1 VLKTIRTTIAGVA
14 VLCLGSVALWGQAAQ
29 PQWKDRAEY
38 DLVELIKK
46 EQNPQAKLQLL
57 QQWEQKYPNSDF
69 RDGRYEL
76 MVQTYQQL
84 GKAKEMMDTAKAW
97 VAFNPKALTGWYWIN
112 LLTVSMNDTS
122 PAALE
127 QGEKA
132 AKALLELCDDF
143 FNPAK
148 KPQQVTDEQWKQ
160 QRAMTEYVAYRTMG
174 WVAMER
180 QQYLDADKYFIE
192 ALKRNPNDA
201 QVSAWAGRV
210 NVRTRQLERQG
221 IALFHFA
228 RSAVYSGPGSFPE
241 QVRQQLLSTFEKN
254 YINFHGSKEGMDEV
268 IKLAQSTAIPPEGF
282 KIESQDEI
290 MAKQEE
296 ELKRTNP
303 VLALWVGIKRELTSP
318 NGPAYFENSLK
329 NAHIPGP
336 DGIQVGETKV
346 TKLKGT
352 VVSVDP
358 PKRPKKIVL
367 GLSSPN
373 MSEVTLVF
381 ENPLPVAPEP
391 GTVLEFGGIV
401 TEYSLEPFNLT
412 FEVEPSDV
420 VGLPAPKKAAPA
432 RKAPARKAPAKAKK

>member
-1 VLKTIRTTIAGVA
+1 MLKTIKLTVAGIA
-14 VLCLGSVALWGQAAQ
+14 VLSLGSSVVWGQAAQ

-69 RDGRYEL
+69 KDGRYEL

-84 GKAKEMMDTAKAW
+84 GKGKEMMDTAKAW
-97 VAFNPKALTGWYWIN
+97 VASNPKALTGWYWIN

-122 PAALE
+122 PAALD

-132 AKALLELCDDF
+132 AKSLLELCEDF
-143 FNPAK
+143 FSPAR
-148 KPQQVTDEQWKQ
+148 KPQQVTEEQWKQ
-160 QRAMTEYVAYRTMG
+160 QRSTMEYVAYRTLG
-174 WVAMER
+174 WAAMER
-180 QQYLDADKYFIE
+180 QQYLDADKYFVE
-192 ALKRNPNDA
+192 ALRRNPNDA

-228 RSAVYSGPGSFPE
+228 RAAVHSGPGGFPE
-241 QVRQQLLSTFEKN
+241 QARQQLMSSFEKN
-254 YINFHGSKEGMDEV
+254 YINFHGSKDGMEEV
-268 IKLAQSTAIPPEGF
+268 LKLAAAGPLPPDGF

-296 ELKRTNP
+296 ELKKSNP
-303 VLALWVGIKRELTSP
+303 VLALWVGIKRELTGP
-318 NGPAYFENSLK
+318 NGAAYFENSLK

-336 DGIQVGETKV
+336 DGIEVGETKV

-373 MSEVTLVF
+373 MSEVTLAF
-381 ENPLPVAPEP
+381 ENPLAVAPEP
-391 GTVLEFGGIV
+391 GTEIEFGGVV
-401 TEYSLEPFNLT
+401 TEYSLEPFNVT

-420 VGLPAPKKAAPA
+420 VGLPAPKKAPA
-432 RKAPARKAPAKAKK
+432 RKAPVRKKK

>member
-1 VLKTIRTTIAGVA
+1 MLKTIKATLAGIA
-14 VLCLGSVALWGQAAQ
+14 VLCLGGWTLWGQAAQ

-38 DLVELIKK
+38 DLYELISK
-46 EQNPQAKLQLL
+46 EQNPQARLQLL
-57 QQWEQKYPNSDF
+57 QQWEEKYPNSDF

-97 VAFNPKALTGWYWIN
+97 VAFNPKALMGWYWIN

-122 PAALE
+122 APALE

-132 AKALLELCDDF
+132 AKTLLELCQEYF
-143 FNPAK
+143 VPGK
-148 KPQQVTDEQWKQ
+148 KPQQVTDEQWQ
-160 QRAMTEYVAYRTMG
+160 QQKATTEYVAYRTLG
-174 WVAMER
+174 WVMMER

-201 QVSAWAGRV
+201 QVSAWAGRA

-228 RSAVYSGPGSFPE
+228 RAAVHSGPGAFPE
-241 QVRQQLLSTFEKN
+241 NARQQLMASFEKN
-254 YINFHGSKEGMDEV
+254 YINFHGSKEGIEEV
-268 IKLAQSTAIPPEGF
+268 LKLARSTAIPPEGF
-282 KIESQDEI
+282 RIESQDEI

-296 ELKRTNP
+296 ELKKTNP
-303 VLALWVGIKRELTSP
+303 VLALWVGIKRELTGP
-318 NGPAYFENSLK
+318 NGPTYFENSLK
-329 NAHIPGP
+329 DAHIPGP
-336 DGIQVGETKV
+336 EGIQVGDTKV
-346 TKLKGT
+346 TRLKGT

-381 ENPLPVAPEP
+381 ENPLTVAPEP
-391 GTVLEFGGIV
+391 GTELEFAGVV
-401 TEYSLEPFNLT
+401 TEYSLDPFNVT
-412 FEVEPSDV
+412 FEVEPKDV

-432 RKAPARKAPAKAKK
+432 VKKAPAKAVKK

>member
-1 VLKTIRTTIAGVA
+1 
-14 VLCLGSVALWGQAAQ
+14 
-29 PQWKDRAEY
+29 
-38 DLVELIKK
+38 
-46 EQNPQAKLQLL
+46 
-57 QQWEQKYPNSDF
+57 
-69 RDGRYEL
+69 
-76 MVQTYQQL
+76 
-84 GKAKEMMDTAKAW
+84 MMDTAKAW

-112 LLTVSMNDTS
+112 LLTVSLNDTS

-132 AKALLELCDDF
+132 ARTLLDLAGEF
-143 FNPAK
+143 FTPEK
-148 KPQQVTDEQWKQ
+148 KPAQATEEQWKQ
-160 QRAMTEYVAYRTMG
+160 QRASTEYVAYRTLG

-180 QQYLDADKYFIE
+180 QQYADADKYFVE

-201 QVSAWAGRV
+201 QVSAWAGRA
-210 NVRTRQLERQG
+210 NVRTKQLERQG

-228 RSAVYSGPGSFPE
+228 RAAVFSGPGGFPE
-241 QVRQQLLSTFEKN
+241 QARKQLMESFEKN
-254 YINFHGSKEGMDEV
+254 YINFHGSREGIEEV
-268 IKLAQSTAIPPEGF
+268 LKLAESTAVQPEDF

-296 ELKRTNP
+296 ELKKTNP
-303 VLALWVGIKRELTSP
+303 VLALWVGIKRELTGP
-318 NGPAYFENSLK
+318 NGQGYFENSLK

-336 DGIQVGETKV
+336 EGIEVGETKV
-346 TKLKGT
+346 RKLKGT

-358 PKRPKKIVL
+358 PKRPKKLVL

-391 GTVLEFGGIV
+391 GTELEFAGIV
-401 TEYSLEPFNLT
+401 SDYSLEPFNLT

-420 VGLPAPKKAAPA
+420 TGLPAPPKKAAPA
-432 RKAPARKAPAKAKK
+432 RKAPVKK

>member
-1 VLKTIRTTIAGVA
+1 VVLKTIQSTLAGIAA
-14 VLCLGSVALWGQAAQ
+14 LCLGASTLWGQAAQ

-84 GKAKEMMDTAKAW
+84 GKAKEMMETAKAW

-132 AKALLELCDDF
+132 AKTLLEVSEEF
-143 FNPAK
+143 FSPAR
-148 KPQQVTDEQWKQ
+148 KPQQVTDEQWQ
-160 QRAMTEYVAYRTMG
+160 QQKTSTEYVAYRTLG

-180 QQYLDADKYFIE
+180 QQYLDADKYFVE

-210 NVRTRQLERQG
+210 NVRTKQLERQG

-228 RSAVYSGPGSFPE
+228 RAAVFSGPGGFPE
-241 QVRQQLLSTFEKN
+241 QVRQQLMSSFEKN

-268 IKLAQSTAIPPEGF
+268 LKLAQASALPPEGF

-296 ELKRTNP
+296 ELKKTNP
-303 VLALWVGIKRELTSP
+303 VLALWVGIKRELTGP
-318 NGPAYFENSLK
+318 NGAAYFENSLK

-336 DGIQVGETKV
+336 DGIEVGETRVKN
-346 TKLKGT
+346 LKGT

-381 ENPLPVAPEP
+381 ENPLAVAPEP
-391 GTVLEFGGIV
+391 GTELEFGGVV
-401 TEYSLEPFNLT
+401 TEYSLEPFNVT

-420 VGLPAPKKAAPA
+420 SGLPAPKKAAPA
-432 RKAPARKAPAKAKK
+432 KKAPVKKK

>member
-1 VLKTIRTTIAGVA
+1 VVLNTIKKTIAGFA
-14 VLCLGSVALWGQAAQ
+14 VLCLGGVMLCGQQQQ
-29 PQWKDRAEY
+29 PQWKDRAEF
-38 DLVELIKK
+38 DLFELIRK

-57 QQWEQKYPNSDF
+57 QQWEQKYPDTAF

-84 GKAKEMMDTAKAW
+84 GKAKEMLDTAKAW
-97 VAFNPKALTGWYWIN
+97 VAFNPKAISGWYWIN
-112 LLTVSMNDTS
+112 LLTVSINDTS
-122 PAALE
+122 PAALD

-132 AKALLELCDDF
+132 AKALLEQIDEALS
-143 FNPAK
+143 PAK
-148 KPQQVTDEQWKQ
+148 KPEQVTEEQWKQ
-160 QRAMTEYVAYRTMG
+160 QRDTMEYVAYRTLG
-174 WVAMER
+174 WVAMEK
-180 QQYLDADKYFIE
+180 QQYLDADKYFTE

-201 QVSAWAGRV
+201 QVSAWAGRA
-210 NVRTRQLERQG
+210 NVRTKQLERQG

-228 RSAVYSGPGSFPE
+228 RAAVYSGPGSFPE
-241 QVRQQLLSTFEKN
+241 QARAQLMSSFEKN
-254 YINFHGSKEGMDEV
+254 YINFHGSKDGMDEV
-268 IKLAQSTAIPPEGF
+268 LKLAQTTAIPPEGF

-296 ELKRTNP
+296 ELKKSDP
-303 VLALWVGIKRELTSP
+303 VLALWVGIKRELTGP
-318 NGPAYFENSLK
+318 NGPSYFENSLK

-336 DGIQVGETKV
+336 DGIPVGEMKV

-381 ENPLPVAPEP
+381 DNPLTVAPEP
-391 GTVLEFGGIV
+391 GTVLEFGGVV
-401 TEYSLEPFNLT
+401 TEYSLDPFNVT

-420 VGLPAPKKAAPA
+420 VGLPAAKKAAPA
-432 RKAPARKAPAKAKK
+432 VKKAPAAVKKK

>member
-1 VLKTIRTTIAGVA
+1 MLKTIKKTIAGFA
-14 VLCLGSVALWGQAAQ
+14 VLCLGGVILFGQANQ

-38 DLVELIKK
+38 DLFELIRK

-57 QQWEQKYPNSDF
+57 QQWEQKYPATDF
-69 RDGRYEL
+69 RDGRFEL

-84 GKAKEMMDTAKAW
+84 GKAKEMLDTARAW
-97 VAFNPKALTGWYWIN
+97 VAFNPKAISGWYWIN

-122 PAALE
+122 PAALD

-132 AKALLELCDDF
+132 AKALLEQTEDAF
-143 FNPAK
+143 GPAK
-148 KPQQVTDEQWKQ
+148 KPAQVTDEQWKQ
-160 QRAMTEYVAYRTMG
+160 QRSTMEYVAYRTLG
-174 WVAMER
+174 WVALER
-180 QQYLDADKYFIE
+180 QQYLDADKFFIE
-192 ALKRNPNDA
+192 ALKRNPNDS
-201 QVSAWAGRV
+201 QVSAWAGRA
-210 NVRTRQLERQG
+210 NVRTKQLERQG

-228 RSAVYSGPGSFPE
+228 RAASYSGPGGFPE
-241 QVRQQLLSTFEKN
+241 QARQQLMSSFEKN
-254 YINFHGSKEGMDEV
+254 YINFHGSKEGMEEV
-268 IKLAQSTAIPPEGF
+268 LKLAQSSAVPPEGF

-296 ELKRTNP
+296 ELKKSNP
-303 VLALWVGIKRELTSP
+303 ILALWVGIKRELTGP
-318 NGPAYFENSLK
+318 NGATYFENSLK

-336 DGIQVGETKV
+336 DGIPVGDTKV

-358 PKRPKKIVL
+358 PKRPRKVVL

-381 ENPLPVAPEP
+381 ENPLAAAPDP
-391 GTVLEFGGIV
+391 GTVLEFAGVV

-412 FEVEPSDV
+412 FEVEPADV
-420 VGLPAPKKAAPA
+420 SGLPAPKKAAPV
-432 RKAPARKAPAKAKK
+432 RRAPVKKK

>member
-1 VLKTIRTTIAGVA
+1 MLKTIKPTLAGIA
-14 VLCLGSVALWGQAAQ
+14 VLCLGAASLWGQAAQ

-69 RDGRYEL
+69 KDGRYEL

-84 GKAKEMMDTAKAW
+84 GKAKEMMEAAKAW
-97 VAFNPKALTGWYWIN
+97 VASNPKALTGWYWIN

-122 PAALE
+122 PAALD

-132 AKALLELCDDF
+132 AKTLLEVSEEF
-143 FNPAK
+143 FSPAR
-148 KPQQVTDEQWKQ
+148 KPQQVTEEQWKQ
-160 QRAMTEYVAYRTMG
+160 QKSSTEYVAYRTLG
-174 WVAMER
+174 WAAMER
-180 QQYLDADKYFIE
+180 QQYLDADKYFVE
-192 ALKRNPNDA
+192 ALKRNPNDS

-210 NVRTRQLERQG
+210 NVRTKQLERQG

-228 RSAVYSGPGSFPE
+228 RAAVFSGPGSFPE
-241 QVRQQLLSTFEKN
+241 QARQQLMSSFEKN
-254 YINFHGSKEGMDEV
+254 YINFHGSKQGLDEV
-268 IKLAQSTAIPPEGF
+268 LKLAQSSALPPEGF
-282 KIESQDEI
+282 KIDSQDEI

-296 ELKRTNP
+296 ELKKTNP
-303 VLALWVGIKRELTSP
+303 VLALWVGIKRELTGP
-318 NGPAYFENSLK
+318 NGAAYFENSLK

-336 DGIQVGETKV
+336 DGITVGETKV

-358 PKRPKKIVL
+358 PKRPKKVVL

-381 ENPLPVAPEP
+381 ENPLAVAPEP
-391 GTVLEFGGIV
+391 GTELEFGGVV

-412 FEVEPSDV
+412 FEVEPADV
-420 VGLPAPKKAAPA
+420 VGLPVPKKAPVRRAPT
-432 RKAPARKAPAKAKK
+432 KKK

>member
-1 VLKTIRTTIAGVA
+1 MKKTTAGIAL
-14 VLCLGSVALWGQAAQ
+14 LCLGGVLLWGQAAQ
-29 PQWKDRAEY
+29 PQWKDRAEF
-38 DLVELIKK
+38 DLFELIRK
-46 EQNPQAKLQLL
+46 EQNPQARLQLL
-57 QQWEQKYPNSDF
+57 QQWEQKYPETDF
-69 RDGRYEL
+69 KDGRYEL
-76 MVQTYQQL
+76 LVQTYQQL
-84 GKAKEMMDTAKAW
+84 GRAKEMMDTAKSW
-97 VAFNPKALTGWYWIN
+97 VASNPKAITGWYWIN

-127 QGEKA
+127 YGEKA
-132 AKALLELCDDF
+132 AKALLEQIEDALS
-143 FNPAK
+143 PAK
-148 KPQQVTDEQWKQ
+148 KPAQATDEQWKQ
-160 QRAMTEYVAYRTMG
+160 QRDTMEYVAYRTLG
-174 WVAMER
+174 WVSLEK

-201 QVSAWAGRV
+201 QVSAWAGRA
-210 NVRTRQLERQG
+210 NVRTKQLERQG

-228 RSAVYSGPGSFPE
+228 RAAVYSGPGSFPE
-241 QVRQQLLSTFEKN
+241 QARQQLMSSFEKN

-268 IKLAQSTAIPPEGF
+268 LKLAQTTAVPPEGF

-296 ELKRTNP
+296 ALKKTNP

-336 DGIQVGETKV
+336 DGIPVGDTKV

-358 PKRPKKIVL
+358 PKRPKKLVL

-381 ENPLPVAPEP
+381 DNPLVVAPEP
-391 GTVLEFGGIV
+391 GTELEFAGVV
-401 TEYSLEPFNLT
+401 TEYSLEPFNVT

-420 VGLPAPKKAAPA
+420 AGLPAQK
-432 RKAPARKAPAKAKK
+432 KAPAAVKKAPAAVKKK

>member
-1 VLKTIRTTIAGVA
+1 MLKTIQATIAGIA
-14 VLCLGSVALWGQAAQ
+14 LLGLGSLALWGQEAKQ

-46 EQNPQAKLQLL
+46 EQNPQARLQLL
-57 QQWEQKYPNSDF
+57 QQWEQKYPTSDF

-76 MVQTYQQL
+76 LVQTYQQL
-84 GKAKEMMDTAKAW
+84 GKAKEMLDTAKAW

-122 PAALE
+122 APALE

-132 AKALLELCDDF
+132 AKALLELCDDYF
-143 FNPAK
+143 SPAK
-148 KPQQVTDEQWKQ
+148 KPQQVTEEQWKQ
-160 QRAMTEYVAYRTMG
+160 QKATTEYVAYRTLG

-180 QQYLDADKYFIE
+180 GQYLDADKHFIE

-201 QVSAWAGRV
+201 QVSAWAGRA
-210 NVRTRQLERQG
+210 NVRTRQLDRQG

-228 RSAVYSGPGSFPE
+228 RAAVYSGPGGFPE
-241 QVRQQLLSTFEKN
+241 NVRQQLLSTFEKN
-254 YINFHGSKEGMDEV
+254 YVNFHGSKDGMDEV
-268 IKLAQSTAIPPEGF
+268 IKLAQTTAIPPEGF

-296 ELKRTNP
+296 ELKKTNP
-303 VLALWVGIKRELTSP
+303 VLALWVGIKRELTGP
-318 NGPAYFENSLK
+318 NGQAYFENSLK

-336 DGIQVGETKV
+336 DGIDVGGTKV
-346 TKLKGT
+346 TRLKGT

-381 ENPLPVAPEP
+381 ENPLPAAPEP
-391 GTVLEFGGIV
+391 GTELEFAGVV
-401 TEYSLEPFNLT
+401 TEYSLEPFNVT
-412 FEVEPSDV
+412 FEVEPKDV
-420 VGLPAPKKAAPA
+420 IGLPAPKKAPA
-432 RKAPARKAPAKAKK
+432 VKKAPAKAAKK

>member
-1 VLKTIRTTIAGVA
+1 MLKTIQPTLAGIAA
-14 VLCLGSVALWGQAAQ
+14 LCLGAASLWGQAAQ

-69 RDGRYEL
+69 KDGRYEL

-84 GKAKEMMDTAKAW
+84 GKAKEMMDAAKAW
-97 VAFNPKALTGWYWIN
+97 VASNPKALTGWYWIN

-122 PAALE
+122 PAALD

-132 AKALLELCDDF
+132 AKTLLEVCEEF
-143 FNPAK
+143 FSPAR
-148 KPQQVTDEQWKQ
+148 KPQQVTDEQWNQ
-160 QRAMTEYVAYRTMG
+160 QKLSTEYVAYRTLG

-180 QQYLDADKYFIE
+180 QQYLDADKYFVE

-201 QVSAWAGRV
+201 QVSAWAGRA
-210 NVRTRQLERQG
+210 NVRTKRLERQS

-228 RSAVYSGPGSFPE
+228 RAAVFSGPGGFPE
-241 QVRQQLLSTFEKN
+241 QARQQLMSSFEKN
-254 YINFHGSKEGMDEV
+254 YINFHGSKDGLDEV
-268 IKLAQSTAIPPEGF
+268 LKLAQSSALPPEGF

-296 ELKRTNP
+296 ELKRSNP
-303 VLALWVGIKRELTSP
+303 ALALWVGIKRELTGP
-318 NGPAYFENSLK
+318 NGAAYFENSLK

-336 DGIQVGETKV
+336 DGIEVGETRVK
-346 TKLKGT
+346 KLKGT
-352 VVSVDP
+352 VVGVDP
-358 PKRPKKIVL
+358 PKRPKKIIL

-381 ENPLPVAPEP
+381 ENPLAAVPEP
-391 GTVLEFGGIV
+391 GTELEFAGVV
-401 TEYSLEPFNLT
+401 TEYSLEPFNVT

-420 VGLPAPKKAAPA
+420 VGLPAPKKAPVKKAAPV
-432 RKAPARKAPAKAKK
+432 KKK

>member
-1 VLKTIRTTIAGVA
+1 MLKTIQPTLAA
-14 VLCLGSVALWGQAAQ
+14 VTALCLGAASLCGQAAQ

-69 RDGRYEL
+69 KDGRYEL
-76 MVQTYQQL
+76 MVQTYQKL

-97 VAFNPKALTGWYWIN
+97 VAANPKALTGWYWIN

-132 AKALLELCDDF
+132 AKTLLEVSEEF
-143 FNPAK
+143 FSPAR

-160 QRAMTEYVAYRTMG
+160 QKSSTEYVAYRTLG

-180 QQYLDADKYFIE
+180 QQYLDADKYFVE

-228 RSAVYSGPGSFPE
+228 RAAVYSGPGSFPE
-241 QVRQQLLSTFEKN
+241 QTRQQLMSSFEKN

-268 IKLAQSTAIPPEGF
+268 LKLAQAGALPPEGF

-290 MAKQEE
+290 MVKQEE

-303 VLALWVGIKRELTSP
+303 SLALWVGIKRELTGP
-318 NGPAYFENSLK
+318 NGAAYFENSLK

-336 DGIQVGETKV
+336 DGVEVGETKV

-358 PKRPKKIVL
+358 PKRPRKVVL

-381 ENPLPVAPEP
+381 EKPLLVAPEP
-391 GTVLEFGGIV
+391 GTEIEFGGVV
-401 TEYSLEPFNLT
+401 TEYSLEPFNVT

-420 VGLPAPKKAAPA
+420 VGLPAPKKAPA
-432 RKAPARKAPAKAKK
+432 RRAPVRKKK

>member
-1 VLKTIRTTIAGVA
+1 MLKTIQPTLAAIAA
-14 VLCLGSVALWGQAAQ
+14 LCLGAAPLCGQAAQ

-69 RDGRYEL
+69 KDGRYEL

-97 VAFNPKALTGWYWIN
+97 VASNPKALTGWYWIN

-132 AKALLELCDDF
+132 GKTLLELSEEF
-143 FNPAK
+143 FSPAR

-160 QRAMTEYVAYRTMG
+160 QKSSTEYVAYRTLG

-180 QQYLDADKYFIE
+180 QQYLDADKYFVE

-228 RSAVYSGPGSFPE
+228 RAAVYAGPGSFPE
-241 QVRQQLLSTFEKN
+241 QTRQQLMSSFEKN

-268 IKLAQSTAIPPEGF
+268 LKLAQAGALPPEGF

-303 VLALWVGIKRELTSP
+303 VLALWVGIKRELTGA
-318 NGPAYFENSLK
+318 NGAAYFENSLK

-336 DGIQVGETKV
+336 DGIEVGETRV

-358 PKRPKKIVL
+358 PKRPKKVVL

-381 ENPLPVAPEP
+381 ENPLLVAPEP
-391 GTVLEFGGIV
+391 GTVLEFAGVV
-401 TEYSLEPFNLT
+401 TDYSLEPFNLT
-412 FEVEPSDV
+412 FEVEPANV
-420 VGLPAPKKAAPA
+420 VGLPAPK
-432 RKAPARKAPAKAKK
+432 RAPAKKAPGKKK

>member
-1 VLKTIRTTIAGVA
+1 MLKTIQSTLAGIAA
-14 VLCLGSVALWGQAAQ
+14 LCLGASTLWGQAAQ

-84 GKAKEMMDTAKAW
+84 GKAKEMMETAKAW

-132 AKALLELCDDF
+132 AKTLLEVSEEF
-143 FNPAK
+143 FSPAR
-148 KPQQVTDEQWKQ
+148 KPQQVTDEQWQ
-160 QRAMTEYVAYRTMG
+160 QQKTSTEYVAYRTLG

-180 QQYLDADKYFIE
+180 QQYLDADKYFVE

-210 NVRTRQLERQG
+210 NVRTKQLERQG

-228 RSAVYSGPGSFPE
+228 RAAVFSGPGGFPE
-241 QVRQQLLSTFEKN
+241 QVRQQLMSSFEKN

-268 IKLAQSTAIPPEGF
+268 LKLAQASALPPEGF

-296 ELKRTNP
+296 ELKKTNP
-303 VLALWVGIKRELTSP
+303 VLALWVGIKRELTGP
-318 NGPAYFENSLK
+318 NGAAYFENSLK

-336 DGIQVGETKV
+336 DGIEVGETRVK
-346 TKLKGT
+346 KLKGT

-381 ENPLPVAPEP
+381 ENPLAVAPEP
-391 GTVLEFGGIV
+391 GTELEFGGVV
-401 TEYSLEPFNLT
+401 TEYSLEPFNVT

-420 VGLPAPKKAAPA
+420 SGLPAPKKAAPA
-432 RKAPARKAPAKAKK
+432 KKAPVKKK